1 MQGTIGLID
10 LLGAVA
16 LLMWGLRLIRTGVLR
31 AFGAV
36 LRQWI
41 ARGTGNR
48 VTAALSG
55 FLATIGLQSSTATAV
70 IAASFA
76 GRGIV
81 DPRMGQ
87 AIMLGANLGTAMV
100 AVVLS
105 VDLHW
110 LGSLFI
116 LIGVIAFSR
125 SRGTAGKGLGR
136 AVLGL
141 GLMILSLKLLGEVN
155 EDLRSSPAVTTIFAA
170 LNGAPLFA
178 MLAAAGFAVL
188 GSSSLAVV
196 IFVMLLAQGG
206 VIGPALALA
215 MVAGANLGG
224 AIPPFLAV
232 SAEGAGARRLT
243 LANMLVRGA
252 GALAVTA
259 AAAPLSALVAQVL
272 PDPGQAVVWSHVGFS
287 AVLLVVFLPLIG
299 PLGRLVDR
307 IIPDE
312 PASAETGPAYLD
324 ESLLATP
331 PLALAVAARETL
343 RLGDMVARMLEL
355 AQTALRDG
363 DETAAQEV
371 LALEDRV
378 DRLHEAIKL
387 YVARL
392 SRVEMDEED
401 TRRAN
406 EILSYAINL
415 EHVGDI
421 IDSGLIEAAE
431 KKIRRRLTLSPE
443 GMSEIAGF
451 FAETLANLRLAQAIF
466 MSRDAELARQLIDS
480 KVAVRRIEAES
491 AERHLARMRAGR
503 AETLETS
510 TIHLD
515 VLRDLKRVNAHLA
528 SVAHPILEPM
538 GALRES
544 RLRPQEKP
552 ASRAVSEPP
561 APPASARA

>member
-1 MQGTIGLID
+1 MQSTIGLID

-16 LLMWGLRLIRTGVLR
+16 LLMWGLRLIKTGVLR
-31 AFGAV
+31 AFGAT
-36 LRQWI
+36 LRLWI
-41 ARGTGNR
+41 AKGTTNR
-48 VTAALSG
+48 VTAAASG

-70 IAASFA
+70 ITGSFA

-87 AIMLGANLGTAMV
+87 AVMLGANLGTAVV

-105 VDLHW
+105 ADLHW

-116 LIGVIAFSR
+116 LAGVVTFSR
-125 SRGTAGKGLGR
+125 STGARAKGIGR
-136 AVLGL
+136 AILGL
-141 GLMILSLKLLGEVN
+141 GLMILSLKLLGEIN
-155 EDLRSSPAVTTIFAA
+155 EELRTAPAVTAVFAA

-178 MLAAAGFAVL
+178 LIAAAGFAVL

-206 VIGPALALA
+206 VVQAPLALA

-224 AIPPFLAV
+224 AIPPWLAV
-232 SAEGAGARRLT
+232 ANEGAGARRLT
-243 LANMLVRGA
+243 LANLMVRAA
-252 GALAVTA
+252 GALVVTA
-259 AAAPLSALVAQVL
+259 AAGPLAALVARVF
-272 PDPGQAVVWSHVGFS
+272 PDPAQAVVWSHVGFNI
-287 AVLLVVFLPLIG
+287 ALLVVFLPLIG
-299 PLGRLVDR
+299 PVGRLVDALV
-307 IIPDE
+307 PEGDPE
-312 PASAETGPAYLD
+312 GAGGPAYLD
-324 ESLLATP
+324 ESLLSTP

-343 RLGDMVARMLEL
+343 RLGDLVAQMLERTE
-355 AQTALRDG
+355 TALRNS
-363 DETAAQEV
+363 DEGAAHEV
-371 LALEDRV
+371 VALETQV

-392 SRVEMDEED
+392 SRGEMDEED

-406 EILSYAINL
+406 EIISYAINL

-421 IDSGLIEAAE
+421 IDSGLVEGAE
-431 KKIRRRLTLSPE
+431 KKIRRRLSLSPE
-443 GMSEIAGF
+443 GMGEISSF

-466 MSRDAELARQLIDS
+466 LSRDPALARQLIDS
-480 KVAVRRIEAES
+480 KIAVRKIEADS

-515 VLRDLKRVNAHLA
+515 MLRDLKRVNAHLA
-528 SVAHPILEPM
+528 SVAHPILEEI
-538 GALRES
+538 GVLGES
-544 RLRPQEKP
+544 RLRPAE
-552 ASRAVSEPP
+552 
-561 APPASARA
+561 